1 MTDKFVRKY
10 LRFAQLVGSDQNP
23 CLSRGI
29 GSVIVDPDSN
39 RILSTGYNGPAKG
52 VPHLDSKE
60 SLAEF
65 VYPQLTNEDKEVI
78 ANNSIC
84 KKIISNQECT
94 KQSIKK
100 IVGKPGYLS
109 TEDDILTHDLYIA
122 VDNPKYFADAFEGCK
137 TCPRKLVGAKSG
149 ARLDLCSC
157 VHSERNALLNA
168 GCDLTGSYLFAYCGV
183 PCVDCTIEIINAGV
197 ERVYCLQEDSGPADN
212 VYASWRSEW
221 QFSKAGVELHKVDK
235 NWIHQND

>member
-1 MTDKFVRKY
+1 MSPKFVRKY

-29 GSVIVDPDSN
+29 GSVIVDPDTN

-52 VPHLDSKE
+52 VPHLDSFE
-60 SLAEF
+60 SLCEF
-65 VYPQLTNEDKEVI
+65 IYPQLTDEDASYIK
-78 ANNSIC
+78 
-84 KKIISNQECT
+84 CT
-94 KQSIKK
+94 KGDKQFLLGSA
-100 IVGKPGYLS
+100 
-109 TEDDILTHDLYIA
+109 EE
-122 VDNPKYFADAFEGCK
+122 FAAQYEGCK
-137 TCPRKLVGAKSG
+137 TCPRKIVGAKSG

-197 ERVYCLQEDSGPADN
+197 SRVYCLAEDSGPTDN

-221 QFSKAGVELHKVDK
+221 QLRKAGVELVKLEK
-235 NWIHQND
+235 SWIHAEDN